1 MEYAPVH
8 EGFSQL
14 MPLSSGM
21 GDGRDDEVQR
31 RWIQLQ
37 PHPIDDGSQVL
48 A

>member
-14 MPLSSGM
+14 MPPSSGM

-37 PHPIDDGSQVL
+37 PDPIDGGSQVL